1 MRVKAVTW
9 HAVVL
14 LFTVAC
20 ARKLKLGEFS
30 LIVFEIYVSRGFYL
44 SEFSDPNVQV
54 SSRTRQLSK
63 LVLVIITLFT
73 NNSNSVLLFLPSKM
87 RKCEKF
93 RQG

>member
-30 LIVFEIYVSRGFYL
+30 LIVFEIYVSRG
-44 SEFSDPNVQV
+44 SICEISDPNVQI

-73 NNSNSVLLFLPSKM
+73 NNSNSVLQFLPSKM